1 MEYTLAGSVKP
12 ETAIKPQTVAGA
24 ITGQT
29 IDSKDFLSLTF
40 IVSTGDLSST
50 VNITVEHADNADMSD
65 AATVPADLM
74 YGSIPAL
81 TKSGY
86 ADTQIWLGYFG
97 KKRYVRLKLT
107 SGGGDV
113 SAVALLGHAEQA
125 PTLGPDA
132 DAQFAKYG

>member
-12 ETAIKPQTVAGA
+12 ETAIKPQLIAGA
-24 ITGQT
+24 VTGET

-40 IVSTGDLSST
+40 IISTGDLTST
-50 VNITVEHADNADMSD
+50 VNITVEHSDNADMSD
-65 AATVPADLM
+65 AATVPADLL

-81 TKSGY
+81 TKTEY
-86 ADTQIWLGYFG
+86 ADKQCWLGYFG
-97 KKRYVRLKLT
+97 KKRFVRLKLT

-113 SAVALLGHAEQA
+113 SAIALLGHPEQA